1 MMKKND
7 FMLDNAYGDDT
18 LQDPSAAVIMIAR
31 IQPTDS
37 NADAEPKYDVEAI
50 SEFLLK
56 LLIELYG
63 IEAFGVKREDRFSNK
78 TKKQQE
84 DEEKM
89 DDPENDKKQMIE
101 ESDRLSSL
109 PDDLIHKILSFNDI
123 KDVIKMSCLS
133 SRWRFIWTTM
143 PCLTFSGKDY
153 TISEHVSPSAAAI
166 RKGRDIREERAV
178 QGGQV
183 EHCRVRLIL
192 RGNDDSL
199 VFVKK
204 ILDYAFSHNVQQL
217 DITCFY
223 ESNNVEFPLSLFSS
237 QSLKHLTLKADC
249 CYQGRYRWQCGHA
262 VRGWDDD
269 MTGFTLTS
277 KWENLTIRD
286 CKMMKS
292 NIDICHPQLSKL
304 NIEYLHV
311 DVEVFNVVAPQLRN
325 LNIKQ
330 FSGAILVSAPD
341 LAHLNIE
348 CYISLNLSADDFH
361 SLETVDISISHPIE
375 QEPQELF
382 GLLQRLHSVKF
393 LTLNMEILEILSSS
407 VELLSHQHPPFANLK
422 YLKIYPLELTKK
434 ANLAIEVINFILDN
448 SPNATFVMISREEI
462 LAENNAKKAKWHM
475 ADLRVLLE
483 KLEMARIN
491 SCWGGLGEQIEQGKK
506 KIDEADIVMSK
517 ITDCMKTQFDE
528 YQSRV
533 NTRCPRTCTRTI
545 IVVVFLA
552 NNNQKKRTAENAPD
566 KITTHDGHSTY
577 KLSWRRDDLQFQ
589 RHFDH
594 PILLN
599 LHLQRAISSVVPQQL
614 EKILEN
620 SVEVLKIRESKLE
633 SMKILE
639 NKLEPLKLQ
648 ENQPVDG
655 LIR

>member
-1 MMKKND
+1 
-7 FMLDNAYGDDT
+7 
-18 LQDPSAAVIMIAR
+18 V
-31 IQPTDS
+31 
-37 NADAEPKYDVEAI
+37 
-50 SEFLLK
+50 EFLLK

-89 DDPENDKKQMIE
+89 DPENDKKQIIE

-153 TISEHVSPSAAAI
+153 TISEHVLS
-166 RKGRDIREERAV
+166 GRDNQRGV
-178 QGGQV
+178 TS
-183 EHCRVRLIL
+183 VRLIL
-192 RGNDDSL
+192 CGNDYSL
-199 VFVKK
+199 VFVKR

-277 KWENLTIRD
+277 KWEVPALTTLHLDGITLSHVNFDNFSGLISECVNLKNLTIRD
-286 CKMMKS
+286 CKTMKS
-292 NIDICHPQLSKL
+292 NLDICHPQLSKL
-304 NIEYLHV
+304 NIEYLHL

-361 SLETVDISISHPIE
+361 SLETVDISISHPDE

-382 GLLQRLHSVKF
+382 GLLHCLHSVKF

-475 ADLRVLLE
+475 ADLLVLLE

-491 SCWGGLGEQIEQGKK
+491 SCWDRLSKGKRRL
-506 KIDEADIVMSK
+506 MRQ
-517 ITDCMKTQFDE
+517 T
-528 YQSRV
+528 
-533 NTRCPRTCTRTI
+533 
-545 IVVVFLA
+545 
-552 NNNQKKRTAENAPD
+552 
-566 KITTHDGHSTY
+566 
-577 KLSWRRDDLQFQ
+577 LS
-589 RHFDH
+589 
-594 PILLN
+594 
-599 LHLQRAISSVVPQQL
+599 
-614 EKILEN
+614 
-620 SVEVLKIRESKLE
+620 
-633 SMKILE
+633 
-639 NKLEPLKLQ
+639 
-648 ENQPVDG
+648 
-655 LIR
+655 

>member
-1 MMKKND
+1 MTTTRKLDDDLHGAPVDQRKYRSMVGSLLGLWYPND
-7 FMLDNAYGDDT
+7 T
-18 LQDPSAAVIMIAR
+18 
-31 IQPTDS
+31 
-37 NADAEPKYDVEAI
+37 DAELIGFSDVDHAGFLDTRKSTSGGTQFLGEKLVSCSSNKQDCTALSTAEAEAWSGVASI
-50 SEFLLK
+50 KRRRRDHSSDGFLLK

-89 DDPENDKKQMIE
+89 DPENDKKQMIE

-109 PDDLIHKILSFNDI
+109 PDDLIHKILSFNDT

-143 PCLTFSGKDY
+143 PCLTFSGGDY
-153 TISEHVSPSAAAI
+153 TISEHVLC
-166 RKGRDIREERAV
+166 GRDNQRGV
-178 QGGQV
+178 TS
-183 EHCRVRLIL
+183 VRLIL
-192 RGNDDSL
+192 CGNDYSL
-199 VFVKK
+199 V
-204 ILDYAFSHNVQQL
+204 
-217 DITCFY
+217 
-223 ESNNVEFPLSLFSS
+223 S

-448 SPNATFVMISREEI
+448 SPNATFVMISRE
-462 LAENNAKKAKWHM
+462 
-475 ADLRVLLE
+475 VL
-483 KLEMARIN
+483 
-491 SCWGGLGEQIEQGKK
+491 
-506 KIDEADIVMSK
+506 
-517 ITDCMKTQFDE
+517 T
-528 YQSRV
+528 
-533 NTRCPRTCTRTI
+533 
-545 IVVVFLA
+545 
-552 NNNQKKRTAENAPD
+552 
-566 KITTHDGHSTY
+566 ST
-577 KLSWRRDDLQFQ
+577 SSS
-589 RHFDH
+589 
-594 PILLN
+594 ILLFPMHHTFS
-599 LHLQRAISSVVPQQL
+599 LR
-614 EKILEN
+614 
-620 SVEVLKIRESKLE
+620 
-633 SMKILE
+633 
-639 NKLEPLKLQ
+639 
-648 ENQPVDG
+648 
-655 LIR
+655 

>member
-1 MMKKND
+1 
-7 FMLDNAYGDDT
+7 
-18 LQDPSAAVIMIAR
+18 
-31 IQPTDS
+31 
-37 NADAEPKYDVEAI
+37 
-50 SEFLLK
+50 
-56 LLIELYG
+56 
-63 IEAFGVKREDRFSNK
+63 
-78 TKKQQE
+78 
-84 DEEKM
+84 M

-109 PDDLIHKILSFNDI
+109 PDDLIHKILSFNDT
-123 KDVIKMSCLS
+123 KDVIKMIIKMSCLS

-143 PCLTFSGKDY
+143 PCLTFSGGDY

-183 EHCRVRLIL
+183 EHCRVRFIL

-249 CYQGRYRWQCGHA
+249 CYQGRYRWECGHA
-262 VRGWDDD
+262 VRGWNDDT
-269 MTGFTLTS
+269 TGFTLTS
-277 KWENLTIRD
+277 KWELPALTTLHLDGITMSHVNFDNFSGLISECVNLKNLTIRD
-286 CKMMKS
+286 CKMMES
-292 NIDICHPQLSKL
+292 NLDICHPQLSKL

-407 VELLSHQHPPFANLK
+407 VELLSHQHPPFA
-422 YLKIYPLELTKK
+422 
-434 ANLAIEVINFILDN
+434 
-448 SPNATFVMISREEI
+448 
-462 LAENNAKKAKWHM
+462 
-475 ADLRVLLE
+475 
-483 KLEMARIN
+483 
-491 SCWGGLGEQIEQGKK
+491 
-506 KIDEADIVMSK
+506 
-517 ITDCMKTQFDE
+517 
-528 YQSRV
+528 
-533 NTRCPRTCTRTI
+533 
-545 IVVVFLA
+545 
-552 NNNQKKRTAENAPD
+552 
-566 KITTHDGHSTY
+566 
-577 KLSWRRDDLQFQ
+577 
-589 RHFDH
+589 
-594 PILLN
+594 
-599 LHLQRAISSVVPQQL
+599 
-614 EKILEN
+614 
-620 SVEVLKIRESKLE
+620 
-633 SMKILE
+633 
-639 NKLEPLKLQ
+639 
-648 ENQPVDG
+648 
-655 LIR
+655 